1 MSRKL
6 PSGFKQVTHCI
17 FDMDGLLLDTE
28 RLYSEAIQKILD
40 KYGKTYT
47 FEVKLTLMGL
57 QNQQVSEKIVAA
69 YDLPMTWQEYSK
81 LQRDVS
87 TDAMREA
94 QLMPDTEHIY
104 EEITERIAAAFNIKY
119 PLDVRM
125 KVKGRT
131 EHDSAVVA
139 VRELKLPIGVP
150 EYLKKYE
157 QMSRAMLGGAPLLK
171 GAERLIRHLHETKV
185 PFALAT
191 SSGEEMVDLKTTHH
205 KELFKLFHHKVCG
218 STDPDVK
225 NGKPAPDIFLT
236 AAARF
241 PDKPAPEN
249 CLVFEDAPNGVQAAV
264 SAGMQ
269 SVMVPDERVPQELRT
284 KATQVLKSLEDF
296 KPEEFGLP
304 PFKC

>member
-1 MSRKL
+1 MAKNL
-6 PSGFKQVTHCI
+6 PSGFRKVTHCI

-81 LQRDVS
+81 LQRDVAH
-87 TDAMREA
+87 DAMRDA
-94 QLMPDTEHIY
+94 QLMP
-104 EEITERIAAAFNIKY
+104 
-119 PLDVRM
+119 
-125 KVKGRT
+125 
-131 EHDSAVVA
+131 
-139 VRELKLPIGVP
+139 
-150 EYLKKYE
+150 
-157 QMSRAMLGGAPLLK
+157 

-205 KELFKLFHHKVCG
+205 KELFQLFHHKVCG

-241 PDKPAPEN
+241 ADKPAPED
-249 CLVFEDAPNGVQAAV
+249 CLVFEDAPNGVQAAC

-269 SVMVPDERVPQELRT
+269 SIMVPDERVPLELRA